1 MHPDRYAVIGHPI
14 AHSLSPQIHALFA
27 AQTGQ
32 TMEYAKLEAP
42 LEGFEQFVKG
52 CFASG
57 CKGCNVT
64 LPFKAEAAALADV
77 RSPRAE
83 RAGAANTLWLQHGK
97 LHADN
102 TDGAGL
108 MRDLTVNLGVV
119 LHGRRLLVIGA
130 GGAVAGV
137 CASLLESGIAE
148 LTIANRTLSK
158 AQEIVAT
165 HEALAIKCGAMLKAC
180 PLGAVEGEYDL
191 VINAVS
197 AGLSTE
203 LVLPSESVF
212 RSNTYCYDMLYSLQR
227 ETPFIN
233 WARLRGLPSADG
245 LGMLVE
251 QAAESFYIWRG
262 IKPSTTPVLEALRS
276 TAGCG

>member
-1 MHPDRYAVIGHPI
+1 
-14 AHSLSPQIHALFA
+14 
-27 AQTGQ
+27 
-32 TMEYAKLEAP
+32 
-42 LEGFEQFVKG
+42 VKVF
-52 CFASG
+52 FASG

-64 LPFKAEAAALADV
+64 LPFKAEAADLADV
-77 RSPRAE
+77 RSPRVE
-83 RAGAANTLWLQHGK
+83 LAGAANTLWLQHGK

-119 LHGRRLLVIGA
+119 LHGYRLLVIGA

-158 AQEIVAT
+158 AQAIAAT
-165 HEALAIKCGAMLKAC
+165 HQALAIKCGVKLKAC

-197 AGLSTE
+197 AGIYTE
-203 LVLPSESVF
+203 LVLPCESVF
-212 RSNTYCYDMLYSLQR
+212 RSDTYCYDMLYSLQR
-227 ETPFIN
+227 ETPFIT
-233 WARLRGLPSADG
+233 WARLRGLPCVDG

-251 QAAESFYIWRG
+251 QAAESFRIWRG
-262 IKPSTTPVLEALRS
+262 IKPSTAPVLQALRS
-276 TAGCG
+276 QAGHG